1 VELDSAIQDAGL
13 QIAHIGVPK
22 TPQDAALKAELEVR
36 RDKDRKRKTQLV
48 EAIVGSETYARIDR
62 IQAEM
67 KTLDAKLAALP
78 KPRMVYSG
86 AAFFPRAGTF
96 RPSLQPRPVSVLAR
110 GSVQSPLK
118 PAIAGALTAVPVPF
132 VLEADSEAN
141 RRASLANWI
150 AHPDNMLTWRSI
162 VNRVWHYHFGA
173 GLVDTP
179 SDFGRMGSKP
189 SHPELLDW
197 LAVWFRDEAHGSM
210 KELHRLILRSQV
222 YQQQSARRADG
233 EKLDAENR
241 LLWRMNMT
249 RLDAESV
256 RDSVLS
262 VAGKLDLTMGG
273 PAAQWFFF
281 KDDHSPVY
289 DYARFD
295 PDAPSSYRRS
305 IYRFIVRSVP
315 DPFMER
321 LDCPDPSVLTPKRST
336 TLTAIQALTM
346 LNNPFVTRMA
356 EHVAERVQ
364 GSSTSLPGQVNE
376 AVRLC
381 FGRTP
386 TDSESSLFLAY
397 AKQHGLANLARLL
410 FNSNE
415 FLFLD

>member
-1 VELDSAIQDAGL
+1 
-13 QIAHIGVPK
+13 
-22 TPQDAALKAELEVR
+22 
-36 RDKDRKRKTQLV
+36 
-48 EAIVGSETYARIDR
+48 
-62 IQAEM
+62 
-67 KTLDAKLAALP
+67 
-78 KPRMVYSG
+78 
-86 AAFFPRAGTF
+86 
-96 RPSLQPRPVSVLAR
+96 
-110 GSVQSPLK
+110 
-118 PAIAGALTAVPVPF
+118 
-132 VLEADSEAN
+132 
-141 RRASLANWI
+141 
-150 AHPDNMLTWRSI
+150 
-162 VNRVWHYHFGA
+162 
-173 GLVDTP
+173 
-179 SDFGRMGSKP
+179 
-189 SHPELLDW
+189 
-197 LAVWFRDEAHGSM
+197 
-210 KELHRLILRSQV
+210 
-222 YQQQSARRADG
+222 
-233 EKLDAENR
+233 
-241 LLWRMNMT
+241 MT